1 MEHHAYACFGLN
13 IRSQIPLPEIQD
25 VAEPGDRLPHVVVR
39 LGEAAQWTGSE
50 AVAAPRFE
58 VSDLGVIF
66 SVPDVAQY
74 QVANGNEIVVTPA
87 PGSAMHDVRLYLLGS
102 AFGLL
107 CHQRGL
113 MPLHAN
119 AIVMDGEAVA
129 FAGAS
134 GAGKST
140 LAAYFERS
148 GQQLLC
154 DDVCVLSFDMDG
166 RPLAWAGPPSLKL
179 WADAASAFGHDGHRL
194 ERVGARWDKFH
205 VPFSRDIGSGPFA
218 LRRLYIL
225 QRQEGESAEFV
236 RLRGAQAVE
245 AIAAQTYR
253 SRFIGPMGLRV
264 RHLQQSVAV
273 AKSAEVYVASRDWG
287 FDLFEREADRL
298 LRHASQPRTG
308 AEPILTAS

>member
-1 MEHHAYACFGLN
+1 MEDHVYACFGLN
-13 IRSQIPLPEIQD
+13 IRSQIALPEIQD
-25 VAEPGDRLPHVVVR
+25 AAEPDGRLSRVVVR
-39 LGEAAQWTGSE
+39 LGEAAPRTGGE
-50 AVAAPRFE
+50 GGAAPRFE

-74 QVANGNEIVVTPA
+74 HVANGNEIVVTPA
-87 PGSAMHDVRLYLLGS
+87 PGAAMRDVRLYLLGS

-129 FAGAS
+129 FAGTS

-140 LAAYFERS
+140 LAAYFQRS

-154 DDVCVLSFDMDG
+154 DDICVLSFDADG
-166 RPLAWAGPPSLKL
+166 RPLAWPGPPSLKL
-179 WADAASAFGHDGHRL
+179 WADAASAFGHDGDRL

-205 VPFSRDIGSGPFA
+205 VPFSRDIGSAPFP

-225 QRQEGESAEFV
+225 GKQEAEAAEFV
-236 RLRGAQAVE
+236 RLRGASAIE

-253 SRFIGPMGLRV
+253 SPFIGPMGLRT
-264 RHLQQSVAV
+264 RHLRQSVAL
-273 AKSAEVYVASRDWG
+273 AKGAEVYVAGREWG
-287 FDLFEREADRL
+287 FDVFEREADRL
-298 LRHASQPRTG
+298 LRHAALPRTG
-308 AEPILTAS
+308 AEPVSTAP